1 VDEGQDFDAEWLASL
16 NELLVDGGEDVLY
29 VFHDPAQA
37 IYRDDVVRQ
46 LGLTE
51 YPLETNCRNAAP
63 IHAVVSR
70 FAEGGLASEAWR
82 TGGRAPEFVEAAAG
96 PETIEALRGVLHR
109 LRATDGEAV
118 NPWDIAVLTAA
129 KLEDSAVWL
138 APGRRY
144 GNEVLGN
151 PAYDDAGHHLGL
163 PANLA
168 PSLADD
174 VILCETIR
182 RFKGLEKP
190 VIVLVEL
197 KADDKRLDR
206 LLYVGAS
213 RARQH
218 LVVIAPAAVL
228 ERLRA
233 GSPGSVA

>member
-16 NELLVDGGEDVLY
+16 NELLLGGKDDVLY

-37 IYRDDVVRQ
+37 IFRDDVVAQ

-51 YPLETNCRNAAP
+51 YPLDMNCRNTQP

-70 FAEGGLASEAWR
+70 FAEGGLASDAMR
-82 TGGRAPEFVEAAAG
+82 SGGRVPELIEAASGA
-96 PETIEALRGVLHR
+96 ETVEALRQVLHR
-109 LRATDGEAV
+109 LRATDVEAV

-129 KLEDSAVWL
+129 KLEESAVWL

-163 PANLA
+163 SAALA
-168 PSLADD
+168 PVLPDD

-197 KADDKRLDR
+197 REDDQRLER
-206 LLYVGAS
+206 MLYVGAS

-218 LVVIAPAAVL
+218 LVVIAPAAML
-228 ERLRA
+228 ARLR
-233 GSPGSVA
+233 